1 MKSEMTADCPADP
14 QTTADSDPIG
24 MAFIVVLV
32 LSSFALIAI
41 GQDIG
46 WLMMGIWMGRMS

>member
-1 MKSEMTADCPADP
+1 MEND
-14 QTTADSDPIG
+14 QTKTTDDRDPIG
-24 MAFIVVLV
+24 KAFIVVLV
-32 LSSFALIAI
+32 LSSFVLIAM